1 MRRVTI
7 RSAKGQGFE
16 LKNLQ
21 CSLSNL
27 EVRLESKEPGK
38 GYELVANLKELPA
51 QTVNGK
57 VSVETSVA
65 AQPKIELPV
74 VINVYKQ

>member
-21 CSLSNL
+21 CSLANL
-27 EVRLESKEPGK
+27 EVKLESKEPGK
-38 GYELVANLKELPA
+38 AYDLVVNLKEAPA

-57 VSVETSVA
+57 ISVETSVA

-74 VINVYKQ
+74 IINVYKP